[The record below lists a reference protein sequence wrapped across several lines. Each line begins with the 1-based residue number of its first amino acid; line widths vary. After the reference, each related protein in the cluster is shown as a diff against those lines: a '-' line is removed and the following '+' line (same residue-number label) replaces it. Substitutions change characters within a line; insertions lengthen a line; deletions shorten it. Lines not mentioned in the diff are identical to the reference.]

1 MYHEY
6 FSRSPLLALPLLAL
20 AIFIAVFAMIV
31 IRSFSARSRDA
42 ATAMERFPLDDE
54 QSS

>member
-31 IRSFSARSRDA
+31 VRAFSPRSRAVA
-42 ATAMERFPLDDE
+42 ATMERFPLDDE
-54 QSS
+54 HSS

>member
-6 FSRSPLLALPLLAL
+6 FARSPLLALPLFAL

-31 IRSFSARSRDA
+31 IRAFSPRSRA
-42 ATAMERFPLDDE
+42 IATAMERYPLDDE